1 MSPWHHADVKHNGD
15 DHGDGIPKPRRVSR
29 LTELVET
36 EEPAASGEAVG
47 AADMAVPPAPPVP
60 APAAAPAAS
69 PAASEQGTPDDE
81 IAAARREFARLLG
94 EFRRTAVL
102 VPFDDQA
109 SLWTADFNG
118 VRWICA
124 FSDEEALARFAVAR
138 GEAGREWTYR
148 TVLGARLLDV
158 MVPMLPGPGG
168 VALDAGSADGTL
180 FPPVAG
186 IVPDGVAVDLGEADE
201 ETDGE
206 AGA

>member
-1 MSPWHHADVKHNGD
+1 MTENRDGD
-15 DHGDGIPKPRRVSR
+15 KEGIPEPQRISR
-29 LTELVET
+29 LTDLAGGSVPEAAP
-36 EEPAASGEAVG
+36 EPEAVL
-47 AADMAVPPAPPVP
+47 AVPATRALTQPEAGPESGPE
-60 APAAAPAAS
+60 A
-69 PAASEQGTPDDE
+69 GDE
-81 IAAARREFARLLG
+81 VAAARREFARLLG

-102 VPFDDQA
+102 VPFDDSE

-138 GEAGREWTYR
+138 GDAAREWTYR
-148 TVLGARLLDV
+148 TILGARLLDV

-186 IVPDGVAVDLGEADE
+186 IVPAEVAVDLGLADRQGNTKE
-201 ETDGE
+201 RGTR
-206 AGA
+206 